1 MNKPNLE
8 GIRLKYNLKNRMSKE
23 KKEEIKVETYNT
35 LKALYY
41 SGKVK
46 PALNKILIELKND
59 SENLE
64 LSLLACQCLVR
75 AKNFDDLSK
84 YADVLIKMYPKIA
97 EGYYYKGVAVQ
108 HTKGKEQEALKNFNE
123 ALTLDPDNTI
133 YLKSKAATHLLL
145 FTDYHLPLSFAEK
158 HRVKAEESLLKVI
171 ELIEQKE
178 NPDYIEFLT
187 IADVSTMLSRNLDAK
202 KYFIKAVNA
211 FNTLDKSKQD
221 INIYKDIIK
230 AQNAC
235 IKLMDKVIE
244 D

>member
-1 MNKPNLE
+1 
-8 GIRLKYNLKNRMSKE
+8 MSKE
-23 KKEEIKVETYNT
+23 KKEVMKGETYKT

-46 PALNKILIELKND
+46 PSLNKILIELKND
-59 SENLE
+59 SENVE

-75 AKNFDDLSK
+75 TKNFDELSK
-84 YADVLIKMYPKIA
+84 YADVSIKLDPKIA
-97 EGYYYKGVAVQ
+97 GGYYYKGVAVQ
-108 HTKGKEQEALKNFNE
+108 HTKGKEQEALKNFNK

-145 FTDYHLPLSFAEK
+145 FTDYHLPIKFAEK
-158 HRVKAEESLLKVI
+158 HRDKAKESLLKII

-178 NPDYIEFLT
+178 NPDYIDFFT
-187 IADVSTMLSRNLDAK
+187 IGEVSPLLSRNLDAK

-211 FNTLDKSKQD
+211 FNTSDKSKQD

-230 AQNAC
+230 AQKAC
-235 IKLMDKVIE
+235 IKLMDKIIE

>member
-1 MNKPNLE
+1 
-8 GIRLKYNLKNRMSKE
+8 MSKE
-23 KKEEIKVETYNT
+23 KKEKKEVMKGETYKT

-46 PALNKILIELKND
+46 PSLNKILIELKND

-64 LSLLACQCLVR
+64 LSHLACQCLVR
-75 AKNFDDLSK
+75 TKNFDDLSK
-84 YADVLIKMYPKIA
+84 YADVSIKLDPKIA
-97 EGYYYKGVAVQ
+97 GGYYYKGVAVQ

-133 YLKSKAATHLLL
+133 YLKSKATTHLLL
-145 FTDYHLPLSFAEK
+145 FTDYHLPIKFAEK
-158 HRVKAEESLLKVI
+158 HRDKAEESLLKII

-178 NPDYIEFLT
+178 NPDYIDFLT
-187 IADVSTMLSRNLDAK
+187 IADVSIMVSRNLDAK

-211 FNTLDKSKQD
+211 FNTSDKSKQD

-230 AQNAC
+230 AQKAC
-235 IKLMDKVIE
+235 IKLMDKIIE